1 MSLSQQ
7 DVQSIYGLINA
18 ASDKDPDKLI
28 YRTLHLPKNAPE
40 AVYNI
45 EAPNIIMDTL
55 PEGIQ
60 RALKSLIN
68 VHKKALISTTSIN
81 SGMMNM
87 LTTNRQRIEV
97 NNPLARKSF
106 ADKLL
111 KRGPEPDQ
119 Q

>member
-1 MSLSQQ
+1 
-7 DVQSIYGLINA
+7 LINA

-28 YRTLHLPKNAPE
+28 YRTLHLPKNAPQ
-40 AVYNI
+40 AIYDI
-45 EAPNIIMDTL
+45 EAPNIIMATL

-60 RALKSLIN
+60 KALKELIN

-106 ADKLL
+106 ADRIL
-111 KRGPEPDQ
+111 KRSPEQ
-119 Q
+119 QQEQ